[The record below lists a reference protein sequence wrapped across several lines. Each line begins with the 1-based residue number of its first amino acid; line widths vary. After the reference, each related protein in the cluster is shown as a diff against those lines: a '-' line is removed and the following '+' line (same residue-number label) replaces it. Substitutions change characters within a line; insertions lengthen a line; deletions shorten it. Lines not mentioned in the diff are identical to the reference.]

1 MWLPAKALLWS
12 IRWRCADCFY
22 TEWNWIIGGGNVLFF
37 ILHSLVFLDYK
48 TNLNTEMKRI
58 ESRKITE
65 MQAVFNNRTPPEKN
79 VFWGKEV

>member
-1 MWLPAKALLWS
+1 
-12 IRWRCADCFY
+12 
-22 TEWNWIIGGGNVLFF
+22 
-37 ILHSLVFLDYK
+37 
-48 TNLNTEMKRI
+48 MKRI